1 MAHWTAA
8 DLETFVA
15 FLRLVEYR
23 LVQGALIG
31 VALVGLV
38 LLVRAWPRF
47 QRSAG
52 TDRWLLFGALVA
64 SVLLRGLWA
73 EPVMIHEN
81 YCGVGRLACAAA
93 PPCITLTGNH
103 GVASF
108 AGYNLIMGLT
118 GGADA
123 GTQAANVVLMG
134 VVQLLLLFAL
144 VRDATGSPRAGAL
157 AAWAL
162 ALMPVH
168 IRMSPT
174 ESFFPL
180 ALTLLMG
187 SVFFLRALAARPDL
201 PRALM
206 VGVLVAL
213 TVQTSKA
220 YNLHAAF
227 GLGIYLLALA
237 SGGRVRFRALVAAAG
252 VFAILTVG
260 HYVRAFSGS
269 LSAGGYLPG
278 TLREYW
284 GAMTANNLF
293 FDSGLTPL
301 IFILAWPIGGLLTL
315 LRGPRN
321 GGWDHLL
328 LFLGLGLVFTMS
340 DPLNVFWPTRIR
352 MQMNLAPFVAAMAG
366 VALHAAS
373 RRPVGR
379 LVMAGLVVA
388 SLWQVPAHTAVV
400 REVFVPALEARYLA
414 RTIPSLPPMDVLVT
428 VDHTLPIDADRRRG
442 DPVETHFPLHTLRYH
457 QGQPVER
464 VRLGQLLQEP
474 ERYRGR
480 KMMFYLS
487 TTASARLP
495 EEIAQSGLSEG
506 LRPAVIAALDEFV
519 LTPIEGTMDSI
530 PMVNPDRVRNH
541 FFGDEIP
548 VGFSWLEFKASKP
561 AAGDDPPGPGS

>member
-1 MAHWTAA
+1 M
-8 DLETFVA
+8 ETFAA
-15 FLRLVEYR
+15 FLRLFEYR
-23 LVQGALIG
+23 LVQGVLIG
-31 VALVGLV
+31 VALVGLA

-47 QRSAG
+47 QRIPRA
-52 TDRWLLFGALVA
+52 DRWLLFGALVA
-64 SVLLRGLWA
+64 SVLLRALWA

-81 YCGVGRLACAAA
+81 YCGVGRLACAAD
-93 PPCITLTGNH
+93 PPCIKVTGNH

-118 GGADA
+118 GGTDA

-162 ALMPVH
+162 ALLPVH

-180 ALTLLMG
+180 ALTLLLG
-187 SVFFLRALAARPDL
+187 SVLALRALATRPDI
-201 PRALM
+201 PRAILA
-206 VGVLVAL
+206 GVLVAL

-220 YNLHAAF
+220 YNLQAAF

-237 SGGRVRFRALVAAAG
+237 SGGRVRSRALLAAAG
-252 VFAILTVG
+252 AFALLTVG
-260 HYVRAFSGS
+260 HYVRTFSGS
-269 LSAGGYLPG
+269 VSAGGYLPG

-301 IFILAWPIGGLLTL
+301 FLILAWPAGGLLAL
-315 LRGPRN
+315 LRGPRR
-321 GGWDHLL
+321 GGWDLLL
-328 LFLGLGLVFTMS
+328 LFFGLGLVFTMS

-366 VALHAAS
+366 VALHAGS

-414 RTIPSLPPMDVLVT
+414 RTIPSLPPMDVMVT
-428 VDHTLPIDADRRRG
+428 VDHILPIDAEQRRG
-442 DPVETHFPLHTLRYH
+442 DPVETHFPLHTLRHH

-464 VRLGQLLQEP
+464 DRLGQLLKEP
-474 ERYRGR
+474 ERYRDR

-495 EEIAQSGLSEG
+495 EEIAQSGLTEG
-506 LRPAVIAALDEFV
+506 LRPAVVAALDGFV
-519 LTPIEGTMDSI
+519 LTPVEGTIGSI
-530 PMVNPDRVRNH
+530 PMENPDRVRNH

-548 VGFSWLEFKASKP
+548 VGFYWLEFKTDVKTSKP
-561 AAGDDPPGPGS
+561 AAGDDPPARGS